1 MAEDVS
7 YRTKNGDNQ
16 MIYLDSA
23 ATSLYKPPCVAEAVS
38 RALGSF
44 GNSARGTHE
53 ASLTASRI
61 IFETRERICIMFGA
75 GRPER
80 VAFTSNATESLN
92 VVIQGL
98 VRPGSHA
105 VSTVLEHN
113 SVLRPLYLQEERKA
127 ELSFADCD
135 PAGRVRPQTIEKLI
149 RTGTRAVVCT
159 HASNVTGNVVDIRA
173 VGEICRR
180 RGVLFIVDASQTA
193 GIFPV
198 DMQKQNIDVLCFSGH
213 KGLLGPQGTGC
224 LCVREGISIPPLMV
238 GGTGTQSYSRVQPV
252 QMPDALEAGTQ
263 NGHGIAGLCASL
275 SYLSEYGIDRI
286 RTAEQALM
294 RQFIE
299 EVKDLPQVTLYGD
312 FEDND
317 RAPVV
322 SLNIGTRDS
331 AEISDILSREYGILT
346 RSGAHCAPLMHQALG
361 TAKQGAVRF
370 SFSHYNTREDIECA
384 AAAIRELALE

>member
-1 MAEDVS
+1 
-7 YRTKNGDNQ
+7 

-44 GNSARGTHE
+44 GNSARGAHE

-61 IFETRERICIMFGA
+61 IFETRERICDMFGA
-75 GRPER
+75 GCPER
-80 VAFTSNATESLN
+80 VAFTANATESLN
-92 VVIQGL
+92 IAIQGL
-98 VRPGSHA
+98 IHPGDHV

-113 SVLRPLYLQEERKA
+113 SVLRPLYLQEERGA
-127 ELSFADCD
+127 ELSISDCD
-135 PAGRVRPQTIEKLI
+135 PAGRVTPQAIEKLI
-149 RTGTRAVVCT
+149 RAGTRAVVCT

-180 RGVLFIVDASQTA
+180 RGILFIVDASQTA

-198 DMQKQNIDVLCFSGH
+198 DMQEDNIDVLCFSGH

-224 LCVREGISIPPLMV
+224 LCVREGVSIPPLMV
-238 GGTGTQSYSRVQPV
+238 GGTGTQSFSRVQPV
-252 QMPDALEAGTQ
+252 QMPDSLEAGTR

-275 SYLSEYGIDRI
+275 TYLSEYGIDRI
-286 RTAEQALM
+286 RTGEQALM
-294 RQFIE
+294 RQFE
-299 EVKDLPQVTLYGD
+299 KGVKGLPQVTLYGD

-322 SLNIGTRDS
+322 SLDIGTRDS
-331 AEISDILSREYGILT
+331 GEISDILAREYGILT
-346 RSGAHCAPLMHQALG
+346 RSGAHCAPLMHRALG
-361 TAKQGAVRF
+361 TVKQGAVRF
-370 SFSHYNTREDIECA
+370 SFSHYNTGEEIDRA
-384 AAAIRELALE
+384 AAAIRELASE